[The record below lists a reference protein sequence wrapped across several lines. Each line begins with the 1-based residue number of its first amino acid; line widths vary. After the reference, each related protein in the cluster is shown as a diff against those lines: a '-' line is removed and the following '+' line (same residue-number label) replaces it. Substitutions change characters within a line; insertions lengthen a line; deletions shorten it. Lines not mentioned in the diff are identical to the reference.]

1 MSVDNT
7 LDPDDIPRSPEEMR
21 MTLVSLTRAQL
32 LHIYNRVATR
42 LGLPMLKTFRD
53 HNTAVSRAEGV
64 LRRADN
70 STKER
75 TVEGTVMMEPE
86 AQETPMV
93 EEVAVKRKGGR
104 KKGTRVKGR
113 FNLPLQSEVRSIRPG
128 TLRYQAAELLKSGAT
143 FEQIEDLVRNFDD
156 EREKTSETV
165 SRRAY
170 EVVRLLHTFI
180 GYGLREDDN
189 GVITLVT
196 E

>member
-1 MSVDNT
+1 
-7 LDPDDIPRSPEEMR
+7 
-21 MTLVSLTRAQL
+21 
-32 LHIYNRVATR
+32 
-42 LGLPMLKTFRD
+42 
-53 HNTAVSRAEGV
+53 
-64 LRRADN
+64 
-70 STKER
+70 
-75 TVEGTVMMEPE
+75 
-86 AQETPMV
+86 MV

-104 KKGTRVKGR
+104 KKGTRAMGR
-113 FNLPLQSEVRSIRPG
+113 FNLPLREEIHPIRAG

-143 FEQIEDLVRNFDD
+143 FEQIEALVRNFDD

-180 GYGLREDDN
+180 GYGLREDDK

>member
-1 MSVDNT
+1 MSVDHT
-7 LDPDDIPRSPEEMR
+7 LDFEYIPKSPEEMR
-21 MTLVSLTRAQL
+21 MTLLTMTRSEL
-32 LHIYNRVATR
+32 LTIYNRVATR
-42 LGLPMLKTFRD
+42 LGLPALKTFRD

-64 LRRADN
+64 LRRAEI
-70 STKER
+70 STKEKI
-75 TVEGTVMMEPE
+75 VEGTVMMEPE

-93 EEVAVKRKGGR
+93 EEIVAKRGGGR
-104 KKGTRVKGR
+104 KKGSRTKGR
-113 FNLPLQSEVRSIRPG
+113 FNLPLKSEVRSIREG
-128 TLRYQAAELLKSGAT
+128 TLRYQAAQLLKTGAT
-143 FEQIEDLVRNFDD
+143 FDQIEALVRDFDD

-165 SRRAY
+165 SRRSY